1 MLIAVKYTILLYV
14 IIFCRGSLGG
24 IKENPNFQFSSSA
37 VTERILSIGSNA
49 SFVVRKIKN
58 SEDLRS
64 PLSLNY

>member
-14 IIFCRGSLGG
+14 IIFCRGSLVG
-24 IKENPNFQFSSSA
+24 IKENPNFQVPA

-49 SFVVRKIKN
+49 SFVVGKIKN
-58 SEDLRS
+58 SENLRP